1 MQNNRASIRKLCAAT
16 CTLGAF
22 GVTESRA
29 APAFIDGGQVVTVP
43 GTQTS
48 PWAIGDQLY
57 VGYTSDGTLHIDSGG
72 SVSATD
78 AIVSNVASAVG
89 TVTVTGPNATFTT
102 NSISVGDEGAGNLSI
117 ASGGT
122 VTNSTAIVGR
132 DAASSGSITLSGA
145 GSTWHSTAVFG
156 VADAGAG
163 SLDIVDGGAL
173 VSADSYLSFR
183 PTGTGTITV
192 SGAGSSWVNSG
203 TLYAGYAGSTSVS
216 ILAGAKLQ
224 SATTYL
230 GNLAG
235 SAGTLTV
242 SGAGST
248 FVNGGALVVGN
259 GGTGTLNV
267 LGAATVTSASGDIG
281 ATAGASGAATVSGT
295 GSTWTTT
302 GELDVGD
309 GGSGSL
315 AMADG
320 AQETR
325 ATASVGKQSGSTGA
339 ITVSGAGSTWTT
351 TGELDVGDGGSGSL
365 AIADGAQ
372 ATSATASV
380 GKQSGSTGAV
390 TVSGAGSTWTTTGE
404 LDVGDGGSGSLAI
417 ADGAQATSATA
428 SVGKQSGST
437 GAVTVSGAGAN
448 WTSTSGLVVGNDGAG
463 TLNIASGATVVA
475 PAGLVVAANAGSA
488 GTLNVTGGAT
498 LQTQSLAA
506 GGGATHVA
514 FDGATLI
521 ATGANASFI
530 SGFTS
535 PLVISS
541 GGLTIDDGGNP
552 IGTDTSAFAGSG
564 ALTKAGSGTLVLVGD
579 STYTGGTTITAG
591 TLQLGNGGAT
601 GSIAGDVSNGGTLVF
616 DRSNAYTY
624 DGAISGAGN
633 VVQNGGG
640 VTTLTGAST
649 YTGATTIAAGTLA
662 LAGAGSIAAS
672 SRVIADATFDIS
684 AAGATANIRSLAGG
698 GTVNVGAQHLNLTNA
713 ADTFDGALTGTG
725 QFSLAAGTEFL
736 AGDSGAFAGRT
747 TVDGGTL
754 GVTGTLG
761 GTLDVNSG
769 GSLIGT
775 GSVGATTIH
784 AGGAVSPGV
793 ASLGTLRVNGDL
805 AFEPGSTYFDLNIT
819 PALQSD
825 LIAVTGGAALHGASV
840 VVNQGSGIYLPGS
853 EWRVLTAAN
862 GVSGTFGSLAQG
874 YPYIDLGFRYD
885 ANNAYLVAIRNQ
897 QPLCQPGMTANE
909 CSTARGVESLG
920 EDATLAREVASQ
932 QSLADAR
939 RAFQLLSGQ
948 VYASTR
954 SVLIEDSHFARDAI
968 LDRLRTASGPERPA
982 SAPPAE
988 LDPGLWIQPFG
999 SWSTLGRT
1007 SDRNAATFD
1016 RSVGGFFAGADDEL
1030 NSHWRVGGLF
1040 GYSRTS
1046 FDADDV
1052 QSSGHSDDYHIGA
1065 YVGSQWGA
1073 LAIRSGVSW
1082 TWHDVSTS
1090 RSVVFPGVADAPSA
1104 GYHANTLQIF
1114 SEVAYQMQMNALR
1127 FEPFANLAYVRLH
1140 TDSFAENGDVAA
1152 LSGAA
1157 STDDVGYSTL
1167 GLRASLPVALAPK
1180 LALSVSGSAGW
1191 RHAFGNA
1198 TPATTMAFAGSSP
1211 FTVTGVPIARDAA
1224 VVTVGIDSAPNQK
1237 LNVGIAYS
1245 GQYGGRLRDSG
1256 VNAYASW
1263 KF

>member
-102 NSISVGDEGAGNLSI
+102 NSISVGDEGAGSLSI

-132 DAASSGSITLSGA
+132 DVASSGSITLSGA

-183 PTGTGTITV
+183 PTGAGTITV

-281 ATAGASGAATVSGT
+281 ATAG
-295 GSTWTTT
+295 
-302 GELDVGD
+302 
-309 GGSGSL
+309 
-315 AMADG
+315 
-320 AQETR
+320 
-325 ATASVGKQSGSTGA
+325 STGA
-339 ITVSGAGSTWTT
+339 VTVSGAGSTWTT

-372 ATSATASV
+372 VTSATASV
-380 GKQSGSTGAV
+380 GKQSGSTGSV

-463 TLNIASGATVVA
+463 TLNIASGATVAA
-475 PAGLVVAANAGSA
+475 PAGLVVAANAGST
-488 GTLNVTGGAT
+488 GTLNVTSGAT

-521 ATGANASFI
+521 AIGANASFI

-535 PLVISS
+535 PLGISS

-564 ALTKAGSGTLVLVGD
+564 ALTKAGSGTLVLAGD
-579 STYTGGTTITAG
+579 STYTGGTTIAAG

-616 DRSNAYTY
+616 DRSNTYTY

-920 EDATLAREVASQ
+920 ENATLAREVASQ

-982 SAPPAE
+982 SAPSAE

-1007 SDRNAATFD
+1007 SDRNAATLD